1 MMNIEVIDMFG
12 NIISS
17 DDYAVKK
24 DVNNIEMKI
33 EHLNN
38 GFYYLRLK
46 NRGESNESSRQVK
59 FMKY

>member
-1 MMNIEVIDMFG
+1 MYG

-17 DDYAVKK
+17 DEFSVKR
-24 DVNNIEMKI
+24 DLNNIEMKI
-33 EHLNN
+33 MHLNS

-46 NRGESNESSRQVK
+46 NTGEPNESSRQVK